1 MKNQYFWLTLSF
13 ALGLFIQALAGPTQ
27 DPKGNEN
34 LVNPIVASDSIAGI
48 QKAPAKTPV
57 KKNLLAIQSTGDG
70 TSRNL
75 FGDNPQQPTTKIYAP
90 SNVRLRG
97 FREMNRG
104 FREMEQDEKIMGN
117 EFRSEIQQNLE
128 AYPNPAN
135 RFVKLKTN
143 FSLDVEKIEVYT
155 ASGTLK
161 ATWNLELNPW
171 GTNTI
176 ELNTESLEAG
186 SYIFRAYSNGL
197 PLKPMRILI
206 TR

>member
-1 MKNQYFWLTLSF
+1 MKNQYYCLTLSF
-13 ALGLFIQALAGPTQ
+13 ALGLFIQALADTTQ
-27 DPKGNEN
+27 HPIGNEN
-34 LVNPIVASDSIAGI
+34 LTNPIVASDSIAGI
-48 QKAPAKTPV
+48 QKTAGKTPI
-57 KKNLLAIQSTGDG
+57 KENLIAIQSKGDG

-75 FGDNPQQPTTKIYAP
+75 FGEKPQQPSTEIYAP
-90 SNVRLRG
+90 SNARLRG

-117 EFRSEIQQNLE
+117 EFRSEIQQNIE

-135 RFVKLKTN
+135 RFVKLKTP
-143 FSLDVEKIEVYT
+143 FSLDVEKVEVYT

-161 ATWNLELNPW
+161 ATWNLESNPW
-171 GTNTI
+171 GTNSI
-176 ELNTESLEAG
+176 EVNTESLEAG
-186 SYIFRAYSNGL
+186 TYIFRAYSNGL